1 MHASLTIARY
11 TLLEALR
18 SRWLWLLLLCTL
30 AALALSTL
38 LDALALTESRQLQ
51 MAVLAAVL
59 RGSSVFLVLI
69 FVLGSM
75 AREASD
81 KGLQLLLAQAYS
93 RAVYLAGKLL
103 AYAALALLPALL
115 FGSLAAL
122 AAPPAQAALWALG
135 LLCEC
140 WIMAAFAV
148 LCMLSLQ
155 QLPAALALCSGFYLL
170 ARSIDTLQLL
180 GHGAQ
185 AQAAS
190 SAVVARLI
198 DLLALLLPHLDRYPR
213 SEWLVYHTGTLGDL
227 AGLLIQTAI
236 FLLLLVL
243 AALVDLYRKRL

>member
-11 TLLEALR
+11 TVLEALR
-18 SRWLWLLLLCTL
+18 NRWLWLLLLITV
-30 AALALSTL
+30 AAFGLSTL

-51 MAVLAAVL
+51 VAVLAAML
-59 RGSSVFLVLI
+59 RVASVFLVLI
-69 FVLGSM
+69 FVLSSM
-75 AREASD
+75 AREAAD

-93 RAVYLAGKLL
+93 RAVYLCGKLL

-115 FGSLAAL
+115 FGAL
-122 AAPPAQAALWALG
+122 ALLVAPAPQAALWALS

-180 GHGAQ
+180 GHGARTQ
-185 AQAAS
+185 PAS
-190 SAVVARLI
+190 HGLASQLVE
-198 DLLALLLPHLDRYPR
+198 LLALLLPHLDRYTR
-213 SEWLVYHTGTLGDL
+213 SEWLVYHSGTLADL
-227 AGLLIQTAI
+227 AGLLIQTSVC
-236 FLLLLVL
+236 LLLLVL
-243 AALVDLYRKRL
+243 AALYDLYRKPL